1 MTDDI
6 LQRLADLDDTR
17 LRAVVDRLSDTQLQ
31 NLVLQAAAAGD
42 EQGLATAHRV
52 VGLRDAETDRPDVE
66 VVADDPPTS
75 DATLLSWNQFE
86 ALIGNDTILGV
97 LHQAFDILAPWQRD
111 LADSAIDAFGIDL
124 IGAKNLVESLLPIN
138 GIDFKAI
145 HEQNLADG
153 DIKVEFEPQGL
164 NFIWFTRGPYVR
176 RRPFVYLVTGGQ
188 VSIGGGLAEDI
199 PYTISPYVAHYTGS
213 DDEVTPDS
221 WTEWFADAGIGRDNS
236 NFGGKNVS
244 LSYFES
250 ADGPADVIGIVN
262 QRLRG
267 LATGDSPS
275 PHAPSSW
282 KGFSIDFSEG
292 KGGPTRTAGW
302 LGSLF
307 YR

>member
-1 MTDDI
+1 MTNDI
-6 LQRLADLDDTR
+6 LQRLAGLDDTR

-31 NLVLQAAAAGD
+31 NLVLQAAATGD
-42 EQGLATAHRV
+42 DQALAIAHRV
-52 VGLRDAETDRPDVE
+52 VELRDAETARTDVE
-66 VVADDPPTS
+66 VIADGPPTS

-86 ALIGNDTILGV
+86 TLIGNDTILGV
-97 LHQAFDILAPWQRD
+97 LHHAFDILAPWQRD
-111 LADSAIDAFGIDL
+111 LEDSAIDAFGIDL

-176 RRPFVYLVTGGQ
+176 RRPFVYLVTGGR

-199 PYTISPYVAHYTGS
+199 PYTISPYVAHYTGP
-213 DDEVTPDS
+213 DDEVTPES
-221 WTEWFADAGIGRDNS
+221 WTEWFSDAGVGRDNS
-236 NFGGKNVS
+236 NFNGMNIS
-244 LSYFES
+244 MSYFET
-250 ADGPADVIGIVN
+250 ADGPGDVVGMVG
-262 QRLRG
+262 QRLSD
-267 LATGDSPS
+267 LTTGDSTDL
-275 PHAPSSW
+275 HGDRW
-282 KGFSIDFSEG
+282 KGLSIDFSEG
-292 KGGPTRTAGW
+292 KGGATRSAGW